1 MITKH
6 NISSLFEFVKNQKK
20 SNNLGVDL
28 ISKSFVLSQHSKIAD
43 ISIDKYKVVFNCK
56 IEKKIKEIGQILLP
70 ILMLKKKFYIG
81 QIGQSLDGKIA
92 LLNGNSHYINDKNSI
107 SYLHSLRSICDA
119 VVVGVNTIRKDDPL
133 LTTRAIKGP
142 NPQRII
148 IDPSLKLTNKYQ
160 VFKDGM
166 PNIIFTHS
174 KINKKFNNTQIYKL
188 PERNFTNLIYQN
200 INRLGYKLVLVE
212 GGSKTISKFL
222 ENKLLNIMQFIIA
235 PTIIGSGINS
245 INIEPI
251 TNLKNV
257 IRTKNNI
264 FKFGKEIIVSLEF

>member
-20 SNNLGVDL
+20 SNNLGIDL
-28 ISKSFVLSQHSKIAD
+28 INKSFVLSQHSKIAD

-133 LTTRAIKGP
+133 LTTRTIKGP

-174 KINKKFNNTQIYKL
+174 KLNKKFNNTQIYKL

>member
-20 SNNLGVDL
+20 SNNLRVDL
-28 ISKSFVLSQHSKIAD
+28 INKSFVLSQHSKIAD

-148 IDPSLKLTNKYQ
+148 IDPSLKLTNKYK

-174 KINKKFNNTQIYKL
+174 KLNKKFNNTQIYKL

-222 ENKLLNIMQFIIA
+222 ENRLLNIMQFIIA

>member
-20 SNNLGVDL
+20 SNNLGIDL
-28 ISKSFVLSQHSKIAD
+28 INKSFVLSQHSKIAD
-43 ISIDKYKVVFNCK
+43 ISINKYKVVFNCK
-56 IEKKIKEIGQILLP
+56 IEKKIEEIGQILLP

-264 FKFGKEIIVSLEF
+264 YKFGKEIIVSLEF